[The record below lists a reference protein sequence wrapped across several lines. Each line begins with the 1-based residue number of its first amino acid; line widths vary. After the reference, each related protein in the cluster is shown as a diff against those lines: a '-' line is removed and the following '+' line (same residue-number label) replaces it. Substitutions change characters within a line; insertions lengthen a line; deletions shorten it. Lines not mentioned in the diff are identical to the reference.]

1 MDIREL
7 REQMDGIDR
16 ELVALYCRR
25 METARE
31 IGHYKQANNLP
42 VLDQAREQQLLDKV
56 AELAGPENE
65 QGIRA
70 LYQLLL
76 EQSRRRQEQDRQEP

>member
-7 REQMDGIDR
+7 REQIDGIDR
-16 ELVALYCRR
+16 ELVSLYCRR

-31 IGHYKQANNLP
+31 IGRYKQANNLP
-42 VLDQAREQQLLDKV
+42 VLDQAREQELLDKV

>member
-31 IGHYKQANNLP
+31 IGRYKQANNLP
-42 VLDQAREQQLLDKV
+42 VLDQAREQELLDKI